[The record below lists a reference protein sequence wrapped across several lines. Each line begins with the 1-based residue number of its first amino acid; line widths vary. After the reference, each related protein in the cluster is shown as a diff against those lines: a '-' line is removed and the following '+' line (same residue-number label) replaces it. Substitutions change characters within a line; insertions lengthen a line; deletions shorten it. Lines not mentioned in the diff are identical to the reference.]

1 MDIDQASTFF
11 VGSILV
17 MLGFI
22 VVAAGV
28 VVINNLFAKYWKPVN
43 WTLALPEYIFVEDAS
58 EVKNKNN
65 GK

>member
-22 VVAAGV
+22 VVAAGI
-28 VVINNLFAKYWKPVN
+28 VVINNLFVKYWKPVK
-43 WTLALPEYIFVEDAS
+43 WTLALPEYIFVEDTS
-58 EVKNKNN
+58 EVKNKNI

>member
-22 VVAAGV
+22 VVAAGI

-43 WTLALPEYIFVEDAS
+43 WTLALPEYIYVETK
-58 EVKNKNN
+58 EKI